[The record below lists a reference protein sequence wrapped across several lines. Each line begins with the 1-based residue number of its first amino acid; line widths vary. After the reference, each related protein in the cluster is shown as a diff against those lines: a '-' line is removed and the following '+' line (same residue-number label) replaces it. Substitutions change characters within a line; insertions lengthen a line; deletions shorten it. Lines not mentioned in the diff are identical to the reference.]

1 MGAAAWLQGGQ
12 PLKVTWPKM
21 PQALLTNSF
30 TKEKLKI
37 DHLKLFAIENGVF
50 ILQTTI
56 TIQIFIKQL
65 FVKAFETLFV

>member
-1 MGAAAWLQGGQ
+1 MGAAPWLQGGQ
-12 PLKVTWPKM
+12 PLKVTWPKL

-56 TIQIFIKQL
+56 TIQIFIKQIL
-65 FVKAFETLFV
+65 VMAFET

>member
-1 MGAAAWLQGGQ
+1 MGAAPWLQGGQ

-50 ILQTTI
+50 LLQITI
-56 TIQIFIKQL
+56 TIHIFIIQL
-65 FVKAFETLFV
+65 LVTVFKIQFV